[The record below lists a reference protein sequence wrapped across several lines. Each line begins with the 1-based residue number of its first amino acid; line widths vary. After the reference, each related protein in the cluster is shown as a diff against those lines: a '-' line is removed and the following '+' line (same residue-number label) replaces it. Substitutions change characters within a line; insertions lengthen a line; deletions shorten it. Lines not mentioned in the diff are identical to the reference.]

1 MIDLHTLNYLT
12 ENIYSMNDGYDEED
26 LDYEISKF
34 FSKLM
39 KRRRNDDVEEGLQA
53 GGVIFPDRAGF
64 KISERD
70 GRASHAQCQENISQY
85 LNGESEFSSEEAVGF
100 INQRKN
106 DPNAWMNITKKG
118 FTVRVV
124 ANEEMLIFVFNTYS
138 YDVSHFQLEV
148 IHKLLN
154 LIRET
159 YKNNEIKFP
168 YINFVTGRDK
178 FVFNENKD
186 IDEQLDKLDNLI
198 DRRLDEL
205 KEKTR

>member
-70 GRASHAQCQENISQY
+70 GRASHAQCQENVRQY

-100 INQRKN
+100 INQRRN